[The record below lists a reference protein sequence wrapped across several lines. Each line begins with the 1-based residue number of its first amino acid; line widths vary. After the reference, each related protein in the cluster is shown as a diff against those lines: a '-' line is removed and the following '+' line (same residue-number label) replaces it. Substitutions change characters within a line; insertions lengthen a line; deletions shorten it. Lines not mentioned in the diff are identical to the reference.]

1 MTTPVLKCVKREE
14 REKDGFCCFKEWV
27 ETPSHIYI
35 GCNIRKY
42 LKDYNKKDSIWC
54 NPFITYDL
62 SREET
67 NKYYETFV
75 RSNPHMIKKLTELEN
90 KVLGCW
96 CENMELC
103 HGQVLVN
110 LYNEKFGEEKYV
122 VKEMRDMEDSGEK
135 VRKRMKMDDHMKK
148 DEKHYA
154 WINMKI

>member
-1 MTTPVLKCVKREE
+1 MATPVLKCVKREE

-75 RSNPHMIKKLTELEN
+75 RSNPHMIKKLTELKN

-96 CENMELC
+96 CETMELC
-103 HGQVLVN
+103 HGQVLIKLYREFTEKLPTLQSEN
-110 LYNEKFGEEKYV
+110 LENKIHPHKK
-122 VKEMRDMEDSGEK
+122 VKIDFEGK
-135 VRKRMKMDDHMKK
+135 G
-148 DEKHYA
+148 
-154 WINMKI
+154 WN